1 VNNYVDKRGLDMPDA
16 AIDAAFNN
24 LPIGKAAWIAPKIKG
39 LRACIVRAS
48 THAAKLFSRIF
59 CA

>member
-1 VNNYVDKRGLDMPDA
+1 MPDA

-24 LPIGKAAWIAPKIKG
+24 LPIGKAVSIRLKIKG
-39 LRACIVRAS
+39 LRACIVHAS
-48 THAAKLFSRIF
+48 TPDAKLLLGIF